1 MSSSARPTKKAKKS
15 GQPAAAGPSAID
27 DLTALTTAQL
37 YSLSA
42 KRHRDYSREIV
53 RMAQEER
60 DRAHVALQEMQSR
73 LERANEHLEKM
84 EENSRDAHREY
95 LDAKNLLI
103 RVRQSSN
110 STVPPM
116 NIALDDSSVED
127 ILGIISKKPSGN
139 TAASS
144 GKSPG
149 GKKSQKFPYIED
161 ILVSMA
167 KSGQL
172 HKGTKLSLAECHLV
186 NKKDNSQFVNTMKLV
201 EELWTEEEELF
212 LRSSRE
218 EIEESMEEAKI
229 IAETISLR
237 CLTKLNEF
245 EGREDPTPT
254 NHQKPSFVSV
264 GNRARRVFIGRKK
277 GDENLV

>member
-1 MSSSARPTKKAKKS
+1 MSSDRPTKKARKS
-15 GQPAAAGPSAID
+15 AGKAAAGSGGSAID

-53 RMAQEER
+53 RLAQEER
-60 DRAHVALQEMQSR
+60 DRAHIALQEMQTR
-73 LERANEHLEKM
+73 LERANEHLEKV
-84 EENSRDAHREY
+84 EEASRESHREY
-95 LDAKNLLI
+95 LDAKNLLV
-103 RVRQSSN
+103 RVRQSSGTN
-110 STVPPM
+110 APPM

-127 ILGIISKKPSGN
+127 ILGIISKKNKDGGG
-139 TAASS
+139 

-149 GKKSQKFPYIED
+149 RKSQKFPYIED
-161 ILVSMA
+161 ILVSLA
-167 KSGQL
+167 KSGEL
-172 HKGTKLSLAECHLV
+172 HKGTKLSSTECHLV
-186 NKKDNSQFVNTMKLV
+186 NKKDNSQYVNTMTLV

-218 EIEESMEEAKI
+218 EIEESLEEAKI

-264 GNRARRVFIGRKK
+264 GNRARRVFLGRKK
-277 GDENLV
+277 GDDENLV

>member
-1 MSSSARPTKKAKKS
+1 MSAARPTKKAKKS
-15 GQPAAAGPSAID
+15 PAAAQPVLAAGSAID

-42 KRHRDYSREIV
+42 KRNRDYSREIV
-53 RMAQEER
+53 RLATEER
-60 DRAHVALQEMQSR
+60 DRAQAALQEIQSR
-73 LERANEHLEKM
+73 LDRANKHLEKV
-84 EENSRDAHREY
+84 EESARDSHREY
-95 LDAKNLLI
+95 LDAKNLLL

-110 STVPPM
+110 NSTAVPM

-127 ILGIISKKPSGN
+127 ILGIISKKKDN
-139 TAASS
+139 NNA

-149 GKKSQKFPYIED
+149 RKSQKFPYIED
-161 ILVSMA
+161 ILVSLA
-167 KSGQL
+167 KSGEL
-172 HKGTKLSLAECHLV
+172 HKGTKLSSTECHLV
-186 NKKDNSQFVNTMKLV
+186 NKKDNSHYVNTMKLV

-218 EIEESMEEAKI
+218 EIEESLEEAKI

-264 GNRARRVFIGRKK
+264 GNRARKVFAARKA

>member
-15 GQPAAAGPSAID
+15 GQPAATGPSAID

-84 EENSRDAHREY
+84 EENSRDDAHREY

-116 NIALDDSSVED
+116 NSSVED
-127 ILGIISKKPSGN
+127 ILGIFSKKPSGN

-201 EELWTEEEELF
+201 KELY
-212 LRSSRE
+212 
-218 EIEESMEEAKI
+218 
-229 IAETISLR
+229 
-237 CLTKLNEF
+237 
-245 EGREDPTPT
+245 
-254 NHQKPSFVSV
+254 
-264 GNRARRVFIGRKK
+264 GRKK
-277 GDENLV
+277 KNCSYVCHVRRLRSRWRKPRLLPRLFR